1 MNCEKHRKMM
11 SDALDGSLDRQEKKK
26 LELHLRSCADCRL
39 YFEEL
44 QLINEKIKTLPE
56 VEMESRAEF
65 ENKLSD
71 KLRRLEREYNH
82 EKRRNER
89 WLLRPTWALIPAA
102 LAIVLV
108 VYFVFS
114 FRPASSQ
121 NLQLATLMS
130 YEDSY
135 LILTQNISE
144 GDYLEKFN
152 EEVLDSI
159 FKELRNSDVESGE
172 DEVDVYLRQ
181 NNIEINDNILLKE
194 SMKFTE
200 GI

>member
-1 MNCEKHRKMM
+1 MM
-11 SDALDGSLDRQEKKK
+11 SDALDGSLSHQEDKK

-44 QLINEKIKTLPE
+44 RLINEKIKTMPE

-65 ENKLSD
+65 EVKLSD

-82 EKRRNER
+82 VKRRNER

-159 FKELRNSDVESGE
+159 FKELRNSDLESGE

>member
-1 MNCEKHRKMM
+1 MNCEKYRKMM
-11 SDALDGSLDRQEKKK
+11 SDALDGSLSHQEDKK

-44 QLINEKIKTLPE
+44 RLINEKIKTMPE

-65 ENKLSD
+65 EVKLSD

-82 EKRRNER
+82 VKRRNER

-159 FKELRNSDVESGE
+159 FKELRNSDLESGE